1 MSSQNQQTSADPKRM
16 RTLFL
21 SRLLRAQTPGR
32 SSEIRHRN
40 QLTVKAWEKAV
51 QELGSD
57 LFTKISKLHTPRPGA
72 PLQATFILLSECEP
86 KSKVFCQIWS

>member
-40 QLTVKAWEKAV
+40 KLTVKAWEKAV
-51 QELGSD
+51 QELGNVRALHYTLLYPRFVS
-57 LFTKISKLHTPRPGA
+57 LVCIWKIR
-72 PLQATFILLSECEP
+72 
-86 KSKVFCQIWS
+86 